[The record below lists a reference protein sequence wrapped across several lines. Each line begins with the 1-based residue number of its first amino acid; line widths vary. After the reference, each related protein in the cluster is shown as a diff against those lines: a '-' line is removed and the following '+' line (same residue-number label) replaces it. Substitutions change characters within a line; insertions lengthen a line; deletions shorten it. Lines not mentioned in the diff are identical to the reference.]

1 MKKMNILLVEDNKED
16 AFLIREAL
24 EEQQFLKEF
33 YHVVNG
39 LEAIKF
45 LKKETPYEN
54 VKGPDLILMDI
65 NMPLMDGHEAL
76 QRIKSMEAF
85 KQIPILML
93 TTSSRKQDILK
104 AYKEQSSSYIVKPED
119 IYGLD
124 NLAEVIKSYWSKI
137 VMLPPTDD

>member
-1 MKKMNILLVEDNKED
+1 MNILLVEDNNED

-24 EEQQFLKEF
+24 EEQQFLNEF

-45 LKKETPYEN
+45 LKKETPYEK

-137 VMLPPTDD
+137 VKLPPTDD

>member
-1 MKKMNILLVEDNKED
+1 MNILLVEDNKED